1 MPPSPD
7 LTMISKLLR
16 PILLLSCVLLLGSC
30 SNFKNG
36 GGGGPNGG
44 DTDTVGGTPL
54 PERQEG
60 VNFMSDNVDK
70 TKFPPVHFA
79 FDSYAIDSADE
90 GTLQAVAQFLQSSP
104 NTIIIAGFTDERG
117 TPEYNR
123 GLGESRAE
131 SVRDY
136 LLHHGADA
144 GKIQTVSF
152 GAEMP
157 VDPDSNE
164 DAWAKNRRAEFGVVK

>member
-1 MPPSPD
+1 
-7 LTMISKLLR
+7 MIPKLLR

-30 SNFKNG
+30 SAFKKG
-36 GGGGPNGG
+36 GGGGANGS
-44 DTDTVGGTPL
+44 DTDSVGGTPL

-79 FDSYAIDSADE
+79 FDSYAVDPSDE

-157 VDPDSNE
+157 VDPASNE
-164 DAWAKNRRAEFGVVK
+164 DAWGKNRRAEFGVVK

>member
-1 MPPSPD
+1 MT
-7 LTMISKLLR
+7 LKLFR
-16 PILLLSCVLLLGSC
+16 TTVVLSCVLLLSSCALFKKKGSGA
-30 SNFKNG
+30 G
-36 GGGGPNGG
+36 GYGS
-44 DTDTVGGTPL
+44 DSDTVGGTPL

-60 VNFMSDNVDK
+60 VSFMSDNVDK
-70 TKFPPVHFA
+70 RKFPPVHFA

-90 GTLQAVAQFLQSSP
+90 GTLQAVAQFLQSNR
-104 NTIIIAGFTDERG
+104 NTVIVAGFTDERG

-123 GLGESRAE
+123 GLGERRAGT
-131 SVRDY
+131 VRDY
-136 LLHHGADA
+136 LIHNGADA

-157 VDPDSNE
+157 VDPNSNE